1 MTIAGSILNWMKCC
15 LSNPPWTYREFHI
28 SVVALDKEVDHFLL
42 SFPLSLTLQF
52 FLMVFMDKEI
62 LSLFMENKNGEK
74 KGIKAKA
81 HKQTKNQDRDCGLI
95 HTLFDFDSPSPKQ

>member
-1 MTIAGSILNWMKCC
+1 
-15 LSNPPWTYREFHI
+15 
-28 SVVALDKEVDHFLL
+28 
-42 SFPLSLTLQF
+42 
-52 FLMVFMDKEI
+52 MDKEI